1 MRKGWKP
8 AARVLALL
16 CAVALLASSGHA
28 EGGAVQFVSSPS
40 SGQPNDV
47 EITVA
52 PSLIQAELGSFLW
65 IAQTEVGTIT
75 VRNTGR
81 LPVTVVGEF
90 RDAVQDLWGTV
101 AAGHTD
107 MCSSLL
113 RVEPA
118 SLMVAP
124 GASGSMRIRAHPSVA
139 LEKKSGVAAVLSVT
153 ARPASRG
160 LSAGVGLG
168 PGLGTAVGTRV
179 CVPVLV
185 KPAGMRRTGSGQT
198 WLAAKAIGYG
208 PEGVWL
214 DVRNVGPVYAW
225 VSGKVEVR
233 WAEERASIPVPL
245 SLVLP
250 GCTRRL
256 VLEGWADLSLP
267 EGEHEVVVRLQGE
280 QPTTFALN
288 FATEAS
294 PGRP

>member
-214 DVRNVGPVYAW
+214 DVRNVGPVR
-225 VSGKVEVR
+225 VGVR
-233 WAEERASIPVPL
+233 KGRSAVGRGAGVYPHPL